1 MEGHAKISTL
11 PHIGIDQTGKPMMSE
26 ILSDDGTPKMIEDAW
41 ISYLSTQGVKAGQL
55 TAGFGADE
63 TKIGPELTFGIYM
76 QKRLK
81 QPILIIKTA
90 WGGKSINTDF
100 RPPNAGDYPFDKKT
114 LNRLREQGKD
124 IDAIQRDKKEATGFY
139 YRKTIDHVKSVLK
152 NIESVYPNYDS
163 DYGYELSGIVWFQG
177 WNDMVDR
184 TTYPARDQP
193 GGYDAYSS
201 VLTHFIRDIRTD
213 LSAPNCPFVIGV
225 MGAGGPVA
233 SYTKEQ
239 QRYAKIHQNFRDAMA
254 APAAHAEFKNE
265 VIAVLTENSWDLEL
279 DAILRRDNSLREK
292 IKQAKQ
298 EDTLIELAR
307 QLNQGK
313 KLDATDLEVFRNLKQ
328 QNKLESAILEKL
340 RAKTFTAREYSILK
354 IGKSNAEY
362 HYLGSGKIL
371 AKIGKSF
378 ADALPLK
385 PEN

>member
-100 RPPNAGDYPFDKKT
+100 RPPNAGDYPFDQET

-163 DYGYELSGIVWFQG
+163 AYGYELSGIVWFQG

-184 TTYPARDQP
+184 STYPARDQP

-201 VLTHFIRDIRTD
+201 ATFERIFPLQIALL
-213 LSAPNCPFVIGV
+213 LSASWAQADPLQVI
-225 MGAGGPVA
+225 P
-233 SYTKEQ
+233 
-239 QRYAKIHQNFRDAMA
+239 
-254 APAAHAEFKNE
+254 
-265 VIAVLTENSWDLEL
+265 
-279 DAILRRDNSLREK
+279 
-292 IKQAKQ
+292 
-298 EDTLIELAR
+298 
-307 QLNQGK
+307 
-313 KLDATDLEVFRNLKQ
+313 
-328 QNKLESAILEKL
+328 
-340 RAKTFTAREYSILK
+340 
-354 IGKSNAEY
+354 KSNKDMQKYIKIFETQWRRRL
-362 HYLGSGKIL
+362 HMRNSKMKSLLSLPRILGTS
-371 AKIGKSF
+371 S
-378 ADALPLK
+378 
-385 PEN
+385 